1 MNEDTK
7 LKQLK
12 WITNNYNIDNYDH
25 DLVYSNITNFNN
37 NLKTILTSLGTYSIT
52 DIVKTSDINN
62 DGLPYS
68 IVYGTYNTNLGFMII
83 LDSTGNVIQ
92 TLTKYTS
99 NVNIGIIY
107 ALNVSEDGTLYMIE
121 KSVETS
127 NKRFIMLN
135 NIAVKLATE
144 TQFYVKIRQSY
155 NLQNQINNAS
165 ISKIIKAV
173 GQAKYLIGGTIPV
186 SYNSVNYDTPIVTE
200 LTINVG
206 SANTWV
212 DYIGSPFNLPNE
224 GSTKRN
230 VVLDDIWATWTN
242 DSIDFVIIGHV
253 SNIPNYLAKYYYEN
267 GQIYFTSISTYI
279 PGTKHVWSNNC
290 KIINKNLAYYGLIWD
305 TSYTNMA
312 QSEFLKLNMSTGTD
326 YAEELG
332 SSTYEFDYNLKD
344 YCKVQIL
351 NINNEIFFLNV
362 GFGLYDSV
370 NGYPVSYVL
379 GKLREDSQYYTAVIS
394 FKNMYISPGLNV
406 EAPAFSML
414 NINKQ
419 FNLYNFNLLIDNKV
433 YNCNQV
439 YNSNDYNGI
448 PVNNAILSLKPYS
461 SNLYNNNRIVF
472 ARNLYNLTKN
482 NNTITATLDIPFQYI
497 NNIEITPK
505 SLLSYANNEMIAD
518 VNPFTKNI
526 YEEILLN
533 FFNTLQIVNKNNV
546 SNITYNNNGAIRLT
560 NAFINE
566 ATEDKYQNSMIKYYR
581 ITYED
586 STFNDVELSTTNFN
600 STTKIGIY
608 EFYIGVPYDKKI
620 KNIQFISKDKLTSY
634 LTIDGSSWNLG
645 SIIPI
650 SQEVTIE

>member
-1 MNEDTK
+1 MNDDTK

-127 NKRFIMLN
+127 NKRFVMLN
-135 NIAVKLATE
+135 NIVTKLASE
-144 TQFYVKIRQSY
+144 SQFYIKIRQSY
-155 NLQNQINNAS
+155 NLPSQINNAN
-165 ISKIIKAV
+165 ISKIVKAI

-186 SYNSVNYDTPIVTE
+186 NYGGTNYTTPMVTE

-206 SANTWV
+206 SSNAWV
-212 DYIGSPFNLPNE
+212 DYIGSPYHLLNE
-224 GSTKRN
+224 GTVYRN
-230 VVLDDIWATWTN
+230 VILDDIWANWTN

-279 PGTKHVWSNNC
+279 TGAEHVWSNNC

-305 TSYTNMA
+305 TSYTNTA

-394 FKNMYISPGLNV
+394 SKNMYISPGLNV

-439 YNSNDYNGI
+439 YNSNDYNGT

-461 SNLYNNNRIVF
+461 SNLYNNDRIVF
-472 ARNLYNLTKN
+472 SRNLYNLTKN

-533 FFNTLQIVNKNNV
+533 FFNTLQIVNKNNI
-546 SNITYNNNGAIRLT
+546 SNITYNNNGANRLT

-586 STFNDVELSTTNFN
+586 NTFKDMEISTSSFNP
-600 STTKIGIY
+600 TTKIGTY

-634 LTIDGSSWNLG
+634 ITIECSCWVLG
-645 SIIPI
+645 SIRKIY
-650 SQEVTIE
+650 QEITIE